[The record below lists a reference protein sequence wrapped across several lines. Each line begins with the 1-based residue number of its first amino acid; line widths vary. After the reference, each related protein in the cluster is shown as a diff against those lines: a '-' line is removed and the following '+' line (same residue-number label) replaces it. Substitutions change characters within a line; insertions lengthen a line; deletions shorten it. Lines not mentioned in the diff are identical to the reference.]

1 MVKRGYRV
9 TKKNKFL
16 LFKGL
21 RDGDSENNA
30 AFAHKNV
37 PYYTTPQF
45 NSVTG

>member
-1 MVKRGYRV
+1 MVKWGYRV
-9 TKKNKFL
+9 TKKNNLL

-21 RDGDSENNA
+21 RDGDSENDA
-30 AFAHKNV
+30 AFAHKIL